1 MAPNDGQPLPGMGHA
16 QEILRRTVR
25 NVAASGRFWW
35 TFLAECSL
43 PGVSGWRFSGIT
55 KPD

>member
-35 TFLAECSL
+35 AFMA
-43 PGVSGWRFSGIT
+43 WRFSGIA